1 MPLVCGA
8 NHFLAACVRPVASSA
23 GSSHGDSRSFPPLR
37 LFIDMSKVHKL
48 IKPITKS
55 LFPNALSDIDSRNR
69 WDNRGQV
76 VPKRPCIFEGIS
88 PRGLAREHRSKQTAC
103 MPPPGFV
110 HTLARPGIPVAIVQ
124 EWEWPVQAV
133 PGFPLLWNRF
143 GGAVLRSAHTP
154 LRFHIVPRD

>member
-55 LFPNALSDIDSRNR
+55 LFPNALTLKVDGSVFMNRIAFAPDSKSIVAADCSGTLVFWDLATGHRIATLKDTVHDI
-69 WDNRGQV
+69 
-76 VPKRPCIFEGIS
+76 
-88 PRGLAREHRSKQTAC
+88 GLAYAPNGLS
-103 MPPPGFV
+103 
-110 HTLARPGIPVAIVQ
+110 VATGNNDGV
-124 EWEWPVQAV
+124 VK
-133 PGFPLLWNRF
+133 LWNPVGVSEPRSLI
-143 GGAVLRSAHTP
+143 GHTAVVLAVAFS
-154 LRFHIVPRD
+154 